1 MNLETLGYALL
12 GLVAAAWL
20 VAMLAGLVAAF
31 PYGLIGLV
39 LLTGVGLLLLKV
51 VRERL
56 RNKED
61 DYYADKVEK

>member
-20 VAMLAGLVAAF
+20 VATLAGLVAAF

>member
-61 DYYADKVEK
+61 DYYADKVER